1 MADRIDKDNE
11 NEDGGDVEPSP
22 LPLGVPRQQAGLA
35 AHLVAEHTECYS
47 EHRTQNTGVLLRI
60 LRIGLNQGKEKRLLA
75 KILEKAHKRLSRQ
88 NSSATGLSFGAL
100 GARTEAKWEQ
110 PV

>member
-35 AHLVAEHTECYS
+35 AHLVAEHS
-47 EHRTQNTGVLLRI
+47 WVLLRT
-60 LRIGLNQGKEKRLLA
+60 QD
-75 KILEKAHKRLSRQ
+75 
-88 NSSATGLSFGAL
+88 T
-100 GARTEAKWEQ
+100 
-110 PV
+110 